1 MVELLVKNDLGIFA
15 LGSAGEGMN
24 LTFEDRV
31 IVARK
36 MAGVND
42 GRVPLLIGAGSFSV
56 KEALKFI
63 NAVADCKIDGV
74 HIIPYDSKIS
84 GDAVEALYS
93 EIADRSPVP
102 IWLYQKHNKDK
113 WHPIETVE
121 KLRNHKNIKGCK
133 VAGFDLRLNQSF
145 LALNRE
151 DFQVIGSA
159 DSQFFTFMCLGASAS
174 TTSVAACFPEMI
186 KYLYQKI
193 NENDLSTAR
202 ETNHKVMNFLKRIPK
217 GAYKHNG
224 ESSAEIKIFII
235 TQRYLQRVLCAP
247 LS

>member
-1 MVELLVKNDLGIFA
+1 MKNNLGIFA

-36 MAGVND
+36 MAEVND

-63 NAVADCKIDGV
+63 DAVADCKLDGV
-74 HIIPYDSKIS
+74 HVIPYDSKVS
-84 GDAVEALYS
+84 GDAVETLYS

-102 IWLYQKHNKDK
+102 IWLYQNTTRTNGIPLD
-113 WHPIETVE
+113 TVE
-121 KLRNHKNIKGCK
+121 KLRNHRNIKGCK

-186 KYLYQKI
+186 KYLYQTISK
-193 NENDLSTAR
+193 NDLRYGAR
-202 ETNHKVMNFLKRIPK
+202 NEPQSDELPK
-217 GAYKHNG
+217 AH
-224 ESSAEIKIFII
+224 S
-235 TQRYLQRVLCAP
+235 
-247 LS
+247 